1 MRYLFSFIAL
11 LIGLSSLHS
20 AETTPNVIIVLSDD
34 QGYGDLSCHG
44 NPVLKTPNL
53 DKLHSQS
60 IRLTDFHVAPMCT
73 PTRGQLLSGMDA
85 LHNKAT
91 SVCAGRSFLR
101 PNITTLPEI
110 FSRQG
115 YKTAIFGKWHL
126 GDSYPNLPQYKG
138 FGESVIHLGWGITSM
153 ADTWLNDNFDGKF
166 YHNGILEQFKGYCT
180 DLFFNLGIEWMK
192 QCQEKKQPFFLYLPT
207 NAPHTPHWV
216 DKKYS
221 IPYLNKGPDKFFG
234 MIANLDENMGK
245 LDAFLTKSN
254 LAKNTIVIFMNDNG
268 ATAGEK
274 IFNAGMRGKKTTYY
288 EGGHR
293 TICFI
298 RWPNGNLGSPR
309 DISYTSQIQDIYP
322 TLLSLCKLSPSANAK
337 FDGISL
343 APLLEEK
350 SNTLPDRKL
359 IVQYGQNPKKYESC
373 VLWNQWRLVHGKELY
388 DIHADPGQQK
398 DIADVKTDIF
408 NQMKEHYDKWWNNLE
423 PSLNEFVPII
433 IGNEKQN
440 PVTLSSADWSNVY
453 CDNMGDLR
461 TGKRINSFWN
471 LLADMDGTYEVSLS
485 RWPKEANAGL
495 TEGVPSFKP
504 FDGFI
509 QAGNPL
515 PVASVRLKIGETDT
529 TKMIQQSDKQVTFS
543 VKLIKGTKYTMQS
556 WMLDKDGK
564 EISGAYFAYVQRR
577 KD

>member
-1 MRYLFSFIAL
+1 MRYMFCLIAL
-11 LIGLSSLHS
+11 LIGLPLLHS

-91 SVCAGRSFLR
+91 SVCAGRSFLK
-101 PNITTLPEI
+101 PDITTLPEI

-126 GDSYPNLPQYKG
+126 GDSYPNLPLYKG
-138 FGESVIHLGWGITSM
+138 FAESVIHLGWGITSM

-166 YHNGILEQFKGYCT
+166 YHNGKLEQFKGYCT
-180 DLFFNLGIEWMK
+180 DLFFNLGIQWMK
-192 QCQEKKQPFFLYLPT
+192 QCQQNKQPFFLYLPT

-221 IPYLNKGPDKFFG
+221 KPYLNKGPEKFFG
-234 MIANLDENMGK
+234 MIANLDENMGR
-245 LDAFLTKSN
+245 LDAFLTESN

-293 TICFI
+293 AICFI

-322 TLLSLCKLSPSANAK
+322 TLLSLCKLSPPANAK

-343 APLLEEK
+343 APLLLEK
-350 SNTLPDRKL
+350 NNTLPDRKL

-388 DIHADPGQQK
+388 DIQADPGQQK
-398 DIADVKTDIF
+398 DLADLKTGIF
-408 NQMKEHYDKWWNNLE
+408 KQMKGHYEEWWNNLE

-495 TEGVPSFKP
+495 AEGVPP
-504 FDGFI
+504 FMAVDGFI
-509 QAGNPL
+509 QAGKPL
-515 PVASVRLKIGETDT
+515 PVASVRLKIGETDM
-529 TKMIQQSDKQVTFS
+529 TKMVQQSDKQVTFS